1 MNDKVKT
8 YFEKNGITL
17 PKQYTIDTSF
27 SAFLWI
33 INAHGLTLSFSQYT
47 KKLYM
52 YPLHPYN
59 EKVRHIANKEIIQ
72 IWNDKIIKFENLDK
86 LREKI

>member
-1 MNDKVKT
+1 MSDKVKT

-17 PKQYTIDTSF
+17 PKKYTIDTSF
-27 SAFLWI
+27 STFLWRI
-33 INAHGLTLSFSQYT
+33 EAHGIILSFSQYT

-52 YPLHPYN
+52 YPLHPSN

-72 IWNDKIIKFENLDK
+72 IWNNKIIKLENLDK
-86 LREKI
+86 LKEKI